1 MKIEFVNNV
10 EPKPTNN
17 LMKIFT
23 NPERIAREI
32 VPNFKCINSEVLDS
46 IDSCMQRKLSL
57 QRAAQMS
64 HNYCLKVKIVFV
76 TEEGIKEV
84 VTTIWAATENNVILK
99 GGICIPVCCIKEVVL
114 N

>member
-1 MKIEFVNNV
+1 MNV
-10 EPKPTNN
+10 S
-17 LMKIFT
+17 T

-32 VPNFKCINSEVLDS
+32 IPNLRCINSEVLE
-46 IDSCMQRKLSL
+46 CAEAYLQRKLSL

-64 HNYCLKVKIVFV
+64 HTFYTKAKITFV

-84 VTTIWAATENNVILK
+84 ITTIWAATDKNIILK
-99 GGICIPVCCIKEVVL
+99 GGISIPVCCIKEVIL